1 MTPVKKIATTTG
13 DSLNHEKNRTN
24 TLHIVGKLQL
34 QNRCPVHEYLLVLG
48 LQLKYLTS
56 R

>member
-13 DSLNHEKNRTN
+13 DSRSQEKIDN